1 MQHFREHIKD
11 TLILAYPVV
20 IGQLGFIMMGVVDSL
35 MVGEIGPV
43 PLAAA
48 SLANSIVILIFIIGI
63 GVAYAVTPLVAI
75 EVGAKRFSEC
85 SIIFRHALVITIVL
99 SILFASVIFVCSELL
114 KYFNQPPEVAAEAE
128 SYTKIIGLSII
139 PALWFQ
145 TCKQF
150 IEGFSFVRP
159 AMIITLAA
167 NLVNAACNWIL
178 IFGKFGMPA
187 LGLDGAGLA
196 TLGSRIFMAAALT
209 FYIMK
214 SSIFHKYGISFN
226 LRNIRYSMIAKILR
240 IGLPSGFQ
248 YFFEVGAFSFAVIM
262 IGWLGT
268 KSLAAHQ
275 IAINLAS
282 ISFMGALGISN
293 AGGIRVGNAVGRQDP
308 TETRKSGFS
317 ALILGAA
324 FMGISGLIFIIFR
337 EELAALYINDESVIT
352 IASSLLIIAAL
363 FQISDGV
370 QAVGIGICRGLT
382 DVKIPTLITFVAYWI
397 LALPVGYLLGFVL
410 KLGVQGVW
418 LGFLAGLTAS
428 ASMLT
433 LRFNIKS
440 KQRIIF

>member
-1 MQHFREHIKD
+1 MHFREHLKD
-11 TLILAYPVV
+11 TLVLSYPVI

-75 EVGAKRFSEC
+75 EVGAEKFSE
-85 SIIFRHALVITIVL
+85 SKIIFRHAILISVIL
-99 SILFASVIFVCSELL
+99 SILFASIIFICAELL
-114 KYFNQPPEVAAEAE
+114 KYFNQPLEVAAEAE
-128 SYTKIIGLSII
+128 SYTRIVGISII

-159 AMIITLAA
+159 AMIITLLA
-167 NLVNAACNWIL
+167 NLVNAAGNWIF
-178 IFGKFGMPA
+178 IFGNLGMPA
-187 LGLDGAGLA
+187 FGLDGAGFA

-209 FYIMK
+209 IYIMK
-214 SSIFHKYGISFN
+214 SQVFRNYEISFSIKD
-226 LRNIRYSMIAKILR
+226 IRYTMIAKILR

-268 KSLAAHQ
+268 KPLAAHQ

-282 ISFMGALGISN
+282 VSFMAALGISN
-293 AGGIRVGNAVGRQDP
+293 AGGIRVGNAVGRQDII
-308 TETRKSGFS
+308 ETRKSGFS
-317 ALILGAA
+317 AVILGAVLMSA
-324 FMGISGLIFIIFR
+324 SGIIFIIFR
-337 EELAALYINDESVIT
+337 KELPEFYIDDESVIS

-382 DVKIPTLITFVAYWI
+382 DVRIPTLITFVAYWI
-397 LALPVGYLLGFVL
+397 LALPIGYLFGFVF

-418 LGFLAGLTAS
+418 LGFLVGLTAS

-433 LRFNIKS
+433 LRFNVKS
-440 KQRIIF
+440 KQRINF

>member
-1 MQHFREHIKD
+1 M
-11 TLILAYPVV
+11 
-20 IGQLGFIMMGVVDSL
+20 
-35 MVGEIGPV
+35 
-43 PLAAA
+43 
-48 SLANSIVILIFIIGI
+48 
-63 GVAYAVTPLVAI
+63 
-75 EVGAKRFSEC
+75 
-85 SIIFRHALVITIVL
+85 
-99 SILFASVIFVCSELL
+99 
-114 KYFNQPPEVAAEAE
+114 
-128 SYTKIIGLSII
+128 
-139 PALWFQ
+139 
-145 TCKQF
+145 
-150 IEGFSFVRP
+150 
-159 AMIITLAA
+159 
-167 NLVNAACNWIL
+167 
-178 IFGKFGMPA
+178 
-187 LGLDGAGLA
+187 
-196 TLGSRIFMAAALT
+196 
-209 FYIMK
+209 
-214 SSIFHKYGISFN
+214 
-226 LRNIRYSMIAKILR
+226 
-240 IGLPSGFQ
+240 
-248 YFFEVGAFSFAVIM
+248 
-262 IGWLGT
+262 
-268 KSLAAHQ
+268 
-275 IAINLAS
+275 
-282 ISFMGALGISN
+282 
-293 AGGIRVGNAVGRQDP
+293 GNAVGRQDP